1 MIDNDAAIICD
12 TCAKEC
18 GLWNYVN
25 VNEDATVARGA
36 KRLVPEREGGNLD
49 ARSIYASFMSDMST
63 FRSSEFVSSNV
74 SMHSETDS
82 QMSENGSQVL
92 IQGVVQHERGN
103 RPGSIVTSEGSDD
116 KKQKETGTRNVEEK
130 DEPSGEELSRTIS
143 DEKAVQR
150 SSHDGRKT
158 PVHIFTE
165 PIPPHIGKMELM
177 KALLFAKDGEN
188 QPAYSESMVSEVGSE
203 AFENR
208 IELAKEEL
216 STEEKAQEPD
226 PPPPPPPPPYQ
237 EMLMKELL
245 LVTAPHEGSPKG
257 SESIFSEVG
266 SLMFDKRLETVSI
279 CSPRSETPTLKER
292 VANQEDVN
300 AFRSNTLEG
309 RVKRMR
315 FQVRAICFGYLNYR
329 MFRHCLTCQ

>member
-1 MIDNDAAIICD
+1 
-12 TCAKEC
+12 
-18 GLWNYVN
+18 
-25 VNEDATVARGA
+25 
-36 KRLVPEREGGNLD
+36 
-49 ARSIYASFMSDMST
+49 
-63 FRSSEFVSSNV
+63 
-74 SMHSETDS
+74 MHSETDS
-82 QMSENGSQVL
+82 QMSENGSLV
-92 IQGVVQHERGN
+92 ITQGATSHEKGN
-103 RPGSIVTSEGSDD
+103 RPGSIVTSEGSDERRT
-116 KKQKETGTRNVEEK
+116 KEPGTRSIEEK
-130 DEPSGEELSRTIS
+130 DEQPS
-143 DEKAVQR
+143 DENPRPTFDEKVQQR
-150 SSHDGRKT
+150 SSHDGRI

-165 PIPPHIGKMELM
+165 PFPPNIGKMELM

-216 STEEKAQEPD
+216 SAEARTQYLD

-266 SLMFDKRLETVSI
+266 SLMFDKRLETASI
-279 CSPRSETPTLKER
+279 CSPRSETPTHKER
-292 VANQEDVN
+292 TVNQDDSST
-300 AFRSNTLEG
+300 FKSNTLEG

-315 FQVRAICFGYLNYR
+315 FHVSVLVYSIKSTTRLNRHFLAIYFILAIIIIIIINI
-329 MFRHCLTCQ
+329 